1 MYVMMTL
8 RGKDTNVGEIV
19 GKYKT
24 EENERIIKSYYRCQY
39 IILFL
44 IPIKIF
50 REFVGRK
57 SFKLN
62 TTPV

>member
-24 EENERIIKSYYRCQY
+24 EENERIIKSYYTVSVHHF
-39 IILFL
+39 ILDSYKDFQR
-44 IPIKIF
+44 ICW
-50 REFVGRK
+50 
-57 SFKLN
+57 S
-62 TTPV
+62 